1 MIELCRINR
10 LKVVR
15 DTPQGLYLEEN
26 RAGDTDSVKEKI
38 TKPDNRESHFKK
50 ADRASAAKFTG
61 DREDVLLPR
70 PEVPD
75 GVKPGDELDVFIYL
89 DSSDRYTATLK
100 TPKICLG
107 VPAFLKVV
115 QVTDIGVFLDW
126 GLEKNLL
133 LPFSEMVRPF
143 YFDPVGGALRQAQG
157 TLRQAQGTLR
167 QVQGTLRQA
176 QGTLRQAQGTLRQAQ
191 GTFRP
196 LSKAEFA
203 REIPRQGQGAVS
215 EPGFT
220 GLSTGP
226 RGDRER
232 LTEDELAWIEEGREL
247 PVVLYIDKSGR
258 PAASMRV
265 YEHLSVGGKY
275 EKDSAVEAAVVQ
287 INPQMGVFVAVDDR
301 YFGMININEIT
312 DIVNVGDRLFGR
324 ISGVR
329 DDGKYMVSLTQKT
342 HLQMDNDAQVIFRR
356 IKEAGGVLPL
366 GDKSD
371 AKDIMRELGMSKKA
385 FKRAVG
391 QLYKEGKVVP
401 GESEVKI
408 LQNIAQM

>member
-15 DTPQGLYLEEN
+15 DTPQGLYLEEGGT
-26 RAGDTDSVKEKI
+26 GDSDSSKNNK
-38 TKPDNRESHFKK
+38 TNPDNIKGSNFKK
-50 ADRASAAKFTG
+50 NDRTSAAKFTG
-61 DREDVLLPR
+61 NREDVLLPR
-70 PEVPD
+70 PEVPE
-75 GVKPGDELDVFIYL
+75 GIKTGDELDVFIYL

-100 TPKICLG
+100 TPKICMG

-126 GLEKNLL
+126 GLDKNLL
-133 LPFSEMVRPF
+133 LPFSEVGRPF
-143 YFDPVGGALRQAQG
+143 YYDPVAGDFRQAGERVYDQEILRQSQDNM
-157 TLRQAQGTLR
+157 
-167 QVQGTLRQA
+167 
-176 QGTLRQAQGTLRQAQ
+176 
-191 GTFRP
+191 
-196 LSKAEFA
+196 SKLNSDEWSKGM
-203 REIPRQGQGAVS
+203 RS
-215 EPGFT
+215 M
-220 GLSTGP
+220 
-226 RGDRER
+226 RER
-232 LTEDELAWIEEGREL
+232 LAEAELSWFEEGREL

-265 YEHLSVGGKY
+265 YEHLSVGEKY
-275 EKDSAVEAAVVQ
+275 AKDSAVEAAVVQ

-312 DIVNVGDRLFGR
+312 DAVNVGDRLFGR
-324 ISGVR
+324 ISGIR
-329 DDGKYMVSLTQKT
+329 DDGKYMVSLTQKA
-342 HLQMDNDAQVIFRR
+342 HLQMDNDAQVIYKRL
-356 IKEAGGVLPL
+356 KEAGGVLPL

-401 GESEVKI
+401 GESEVRVV
-408 LQNIAQM
+408 

>member
-26 RAGDTDSVKEKI
+26 RTGDTESNKEKI

-61 DREDVLLPR
+61 SGEDVLLPR
-70 PEVPD
+70 PEVPE
-75 GVKPGDELDVFIYL
+75 GVKAGDELDVFIYL
-89 DSSDRYTATLK
+89 DSSDRYTATLR

-133 LPFSEMVRPF
+133 LPFSEVVRPF
-143 YFDPVGGALRQAQG
+143 YYDPVGQTQG
-157 TLRQAQGTLR
+157 TLRQAPFGELR
-167 QVQGTLRQA
+167 AKQVTIRQA
-176 QGTLRQAQGTLRQAQ
+176 QGA
-191 GTFRP
+191 
-196 LSKAEFA
+196 
-203 REIPRQGQGAVS
+203 
-215 EPGFT
+215 
-220 GLSTGP
+220 
-226 RGDRER
+226 RER
-232 LTEDELAWIEEGREL
+232 LTEEDISWLEEDREL

-265 YEHLSVGGKY
+265 YEHLSVGDKY
-275 EKDSAVEAAVVQ
+275 AKDSAVEAAVVQ

-312 DIVNVGDRLFGR
+312 DTVNVGDKLFGR
-324 ISGVR
+324 ISGIR

-342 HLQMDNDAQVIFRR
+342 HLQMDNDAQVIYRR

-401 GESEVKI
+401 GESEVKM